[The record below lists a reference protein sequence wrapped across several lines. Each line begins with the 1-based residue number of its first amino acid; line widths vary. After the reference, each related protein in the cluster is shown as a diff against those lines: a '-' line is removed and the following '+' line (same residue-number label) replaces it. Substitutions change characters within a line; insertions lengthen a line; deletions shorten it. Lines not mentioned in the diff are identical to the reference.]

1 MLPPESIAATLLA
14 ERLPLTAYFASVTRD
29 FHLAEDVFQEISVKA
44 VGRAAE
50 FESPAHVLNW
60 SRVAGR
66 NRSIDLLRARGGRY
80 VGLSE
85 AMLATLAAE
94 WPDQAEASPM
104 HEALRFC
111 LGSITPNNRE
121 LLRLRYFEQR
131 NCTEVATIMGKKI
144 ESVYQALTR
153 IHRALGECVKHRM
166 AQEVSS

>member
-29 FHLAEDVFQEISVKA
+29 YHLAEDVFQEVSVKA

-50 FESPAHVLNW
+50 FETPAHLIHW
-60 SRVAGR
+60 ARVAGR
-66 NRSIDLLRARGGRY
+66 NRSIDLLRARDGRY

-94 WPDQAEASPM
+94 WPDESEASPM
-104 HEALRFC
+104 HEALRQC
-111 LGSITPNNRE
+111 LGTITPNNRE
-121 LLRLRYFEQR
+121 LLRLRYFER
-131 NCTEVATIMGKKI
+131 RPCPDVAEIMGKKI
-144 ESVYQALTR
+144 ETVYQALTR

-166 AQEVSS
+166 AQEASS

>member
-94 WPDQAEASPM
+94 WPDQTEASPM

-121 LLRLRYFEQR
+121 R
-131 NCTEVATIMGKKI
+131 CGCAT
-144 ESVYQALTR
+144 SSSATAPR
-153 IHRALGECVKHRM
+153 SRRSWARRSRAFIRPSPGFTGLW
-166 AQEVSS
+166 ANA